1 MAEVTLTDNN
11 FNDEVIKSTIP
22 VLVDF
27 WGSSCG
33 PCKALAPIIEELAQE
48 IEGKL
53 KIGKLNIEE
62 NTETPG
68 QFGVMSVPTLAF
80 FKEGKVVKTLVGVKG
95 RDEIKKVIEEILT

>member
-1 MAEVTLTDNN
+1 MAEIT
-11 FNDEVIKSTIP
+11 FNEEVIKSTIQ

-27 WGSSCG
+27 WGPSCR

-48 IEGKL
+48 IEVKL

-62 NTETPG
+62 NIQIPG

-80 FKEGKVVKTLVGVKG
+80 FKDGKVVKTLVGVQGK
-95 RDEIKKVIEEILT
+95 DTLKKVIEE

>member
-1 MAEVTLTDNN
+1 MAEITFTDNN
-11 FNDEVIKSTIP
+11 FNEEVLKSTIP

-27 WGSSCG
+27 WGPSCG
-33 PCKALAPIIEELAQE
+33 PCKALAPIIDELARE

-62 NTETPG
+62 NIETPG

-80 FKEGKVVKTLVGVKG
+80 FKEGKVVKTLVGVQGK
-95 RDEIKKVIEEILT
+95 DVIKKVIEEILT

>member
-1 MAEVTLTDNN
+1 MAEITFTDSN
-11 FNDEVIKSTIP
+11 FDEEVLKSSLP

-27 WGSSCG
+27 WGPSCG
-33 PCKALAPIIEELAQE
+33 PCKALAPIIEELAKE

-62 NTETPG
+62 NPQTPG

-80 FKEGKVVKTLVGVKG
+80 FKEGKVVKTLVGVQGK
-95 RDEIKKVIEEILT
+95 DAIKKVIEEVLS

>member
-1 MAEVTLTDNN
+1 MAEITFTDSN
-11 FNDEVIKSTIP
+11 FDEKVIKSQIP

-27 WGSSCG
+27 WGPSCG

-62 NTETPG
+62 NPQTPG

-80 FKEGKVVKTLVGVKG
+80 FKEGKVVKTLVGVQEK
-95 RDEIKKVIEEILT
+95 DSIKKVIEEVM

>member
-1 MAEVTLTDNN
+1 MAELTFTDDN
-11 FNDEVIKSTIP
+11 FDEEVIKSQLP

-27 WGSSCG
+27 WGPSCG
-33 PCKALAPIIEELAQE
+33 PCKALAPVIEELAQE

-62 NTETPG
+62 NPQTPG

-80 FKEGKVVKTLVGVKG
+80 FKEGKVVKTLVGVQGK
-95 RDEIKKVIEEILT
+95 DSIKKVLEEIM

>member
-1 MAEVTLTDNN
+1 MAEITFTDSN
-11 FNDEVIKSTIP
+11 FDEEVLKSIIP

-27 WGSSCG
+27 WGPSCG

-62 NTETPG
+62 NIETPG
-68 QFGVMSVPTLAF
+68 QFGVMSVPTLVF
-80 FKEGKVVKTLVGVKG
+80 FKEGKVIKTLVGIQGK
-95 RDEIKKVIEEILT
+95 DAIKKVIEEVLA

>member
-1 MAEVTLTDNN
+1 MAELTFTDSN
-11 FNDEVIKSTIP
+11 FDEEVIKSQIP

-27 WGSSCG
+27 WGPSCG

-80 FKEGKVVKTLVGVKG
+80 FKGGKVIKTLVGVQGKNS
-95 RDEIKKVIEEILT
+95 IKKVIEEVM

>member
-1 MAEVTLTDNN
+1 MAELTFTDSN
-11 FNDEVIKSTIP
+11 FEEEVNKSQTP

-27 WGSSCG
+27 WGPSCG
-33 PCKALAPIIEELAQE
+33 PCKALAPIIEELAKE

-80 FKEGKVVKTLVGVKG
+80 FKDGKVVKTLVGVQGK
-95 RDEIKKVIEEILT
+95 DTIKKVIEEIM

>member
-1 MAEVTLTDNN
+1 MAEITFTDNN
-11 FNDEVIKSTIP
+11 FNDEVVKSTIP

-27 WGSSCG
+27 WGPSCG
-33 PCKALAPIIEELAQE
+33 PCKALAPIIEELARE

-62 NTETPG
+62 NTQTPG

-80 FKEGKVVKTLVGVKG
+80 FKEGQVVKTLVGVQGK
-95 RDEIKKVIEEILT
+95 EAIKKVIEEIV

>member
-1 MAEVTLTDNN
+1 MAELTFTDSN
-11 FNDEVIKSTIP
+11 FDEQVLKSTIP

-27 WGSSCG
+27 WGPSCG
-33 PCKALAPIIEELAQE
+33 PCKALAPIIDELAQE

-62 NTETPG
+62 NPQTPG

-80 FKEGKVVKTLVGVKG
+80 FKEGKVVKTLVGLQGKNS
-95 RDEIKKVIEEILT
+95 IKKVIEEIM